1 MAKAIRKMAVYLGL
15 VEDDHRYQ
23 DLYAPMR
30 TGTLPMETARTAM
43 SSRICGFMRR
53 RDLRHPRT
61 NPQMRRRMNGNRSKI
76 YSNGLRP
83 SRTDCCQP
91 GVSRGRGEAPPRA
104 PESGNVE
111 GSVRIAERGFFN
123 QS

>member
-43 SSRICGFMRR
+43 SSRNMRIMRR

-76 YSNGLRP
+76 YS
-83 SRTDCCQP
+83 
-91 GVSRGRGEAPPRA
+91 
-104 PESGNVE
+104 
-111 GSVRIAERGFFN
+111 ER
-123 QS
+123 SSI